1 MPSTYS
7 QRSLTVLALFGI
19 LAAVMSVLSL
29 LLIFQ
34 IKDGQLLLLK
44 QNSSLAGNSAAGA
57 DVLLPVLAVLAA
69 LCLSLNISCLII
81 CLLHSYFATDVCRG
95 DSDPDRADWFLLDS
109 RIIRHAAIGL
119 FCFGVAVYLAALS
132 IYMLVLF
139 DMEAGITCAC
149 IFSSGILVLLIS
161 VTHSLLKASQATSR
175 TRAVLTNTMFENDS
189 AHGGDAPVNDLN
201 NCKEMPRP
209 KPRPEIHREFSYP
222 PYVEQQKQSL
232 SPVLSNLTATTRRG
246 TGAKTTTDNENIDVP
261 RIHRTLSAESA
272 FFQSHCK
279 PWNGVNQE
287 MRNILAQKPGGAGKD
302 STLV

>member
-7 QRSLTVLALFGI
+7 QHSLTVLALFGI

-34 IKDGQLLLLK
+34 IQGGQLLVK
-44 QNSSLAGNSAAGA
+44 QGPSPAGFSVAGA
-57 DVLLPVLAVLAA
+57 DVLLPVSAVLAA
-69 LCLSLNISCLII
+69 LCLSLNISCLSI
-81 CLLHSYFATDVCRG
+81 CLLHSYFTTDVCRG
-95 DSDPDRADWFLLDS
+95 DADPDRGVWFLMDS

-132 IYMLVLF
+132 IYMLLLF
-139 DMEAGITCAC
+139 DMEAGITSAC
-149 IFSSGILVLLIS
+149 ILSSGILVLLIT
-161 VTHSLLKASQATSR
+161 VTHSLLKASQATR
-175 TRAVLTNTMFENDS
+175 WTRAELTNTIYENDS

-222 PYVEQQKQSL
+222 PYIEQKKQSL
-232 SPVLSNLTATTRRG
+232 SPVLSNLTATARRG
-246 TGAKTTTDNENIDVP
+246 TGARTATDGDIDVP
-261 RIHRTLSAESA
+261 RMHRTLSAESG
-272 FFQSHCK
+272 FFQSHGK

-287 MRNILAQKPGGAGKD
+287 MRNILSQKPGGAGKD

>member
-119 FCFGVAVYLAALS
+119 FCFGVAVYLA
-132 IYMLVLF
+132 
-139 DMEAGITCAC
+139 
-149 IFSSGILVLLIS
+149 GILVLLIS